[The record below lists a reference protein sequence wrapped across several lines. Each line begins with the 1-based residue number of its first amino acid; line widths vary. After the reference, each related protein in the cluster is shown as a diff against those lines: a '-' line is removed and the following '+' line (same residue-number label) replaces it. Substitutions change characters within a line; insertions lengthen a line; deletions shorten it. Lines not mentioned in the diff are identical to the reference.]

1 MSDSELNDLVAPL
14 ILTYVTSN
22 PGVAYGTSLRVNTS
36 GLYDV
41 NVGVTIDT
49 RSDVVGAHPA
59 SNSTI
64 STYTLYQSA
73 RPMSLSL
80 SARPVA
86 YVQVG
91 DEWQIKSMSDQEII
105 DQVVPSIVQTMITG
119 GQGAYYLGPTS
130 SGAPVGGTWTSYG
143 NMTDTYYVNSTLT
156 TEQYTL
162 WQRTTGTTAGNIRP
176 LKVDTSGN
184 LVEMTNTEITQLY
197 QAIGE
202 YIRTT
207 GIGQYVIQPTAPS
220 TGTWMQRGYFTN
232 TVNNLQDAAYNGT
245 YIGSF
250 TSPYTRAFTGLYN
263 GAFTGNYA
271 GTYSRIFTGA
281 YAGGYAN
288 TFTGAY
294 NRAFTGAFSGFY
306 VGGYAGTYSKLFTGA
321 YTGLYAGA
329 YAGFF
334 TGAYVN
340 VVLKSYQ
347 SPYTGA
353 WYTGGYSS
361 YYSGS
366 YQGQASG
373 TFTGTYIGAVAKQ
386 FVSPFS
392 GTQYTGFYGSA
403 FTGTYQ
409 AGAGIYTG
417 LYSGSYS
424 GSYQGNFTGVYLT
437 AFTGAYAQSFTGSFT
452 GAYTGI
458 FSGAYS
464 GGYTGAFTGTY
475 AGSYTSA
482 FSGAFSGAFT
492 GLYNTS
498 FTGAYTG
505 LTVLNT
511 TSTTVYKLW
520 VRTA

>member
-22 PGVAYGTSLRVNTS
+22 PSVAYSTSLRINTA

-41 NVGVTIDT
+41 NVGVTNDT
-49 RSDVVGAHPA
+49 RSDIVGAHPA

-73 RPMSLSL
+73 RPMALSL

-91 DEWQIKSMSDQEII
+91 DEWQIKSMSDQEMI

-119 GQGAYYLGPTS
+119 GQGAYYIGPTS

-162 WQRTTGTTAGNIRP
+162 WQRTSGTTAGTIRP
-176 LKVDTSGN
+176 LKVDLSGN
-184 LVEMTNTEITQLY
+184 LVEMTNADITQLY
-197 QAIGE
+197 QAVGE

-207 GIGQYVIQPTAPS
+207 GIGQYVIQPIAPS

-232 TVNNLQDAAYNGT
+232 TVNNLQDTAYNGS

-250 TSPYTRAFTGLYN
+250 TSPYTRAFTGTYN
-263 GAFTGNYA
+263 SAFTGNYTGA
-271 GTYSRIFTGA
+271 YSRIFTGA
-281 YAGGYAN
+281 YAGGYNN
-288 TFTGAY
+288 TFTGLY
-294 NRAFTGAFSGFY
+294 NQAFTGAFSGGY
-306 VGGYAGTYSKLFTGA
+306 VGTFSGIYSKLFTGA
-321 YTGLYAGA
+321 YTGVYAGA
-329 YAGFF
+329 YNGFF
-334 TGAYVN
+334 TGTYITN
-340 VVLKSYQ
+340 ISKSYQ
-347 SPYTGA
+347 NPFSGV
-353 WYTGGYSS
+353 WYTGSYAN

-366 YQGQASG
+366 YA
-373 TFTGTYIGAVAKQ
+373 
-386 FVSPFS
+386 
-392 GTQYTGFYGSA
+392 SA
-403 FTGTYQ
+403 FTGL
-409 AGAGIYTG
+409 YTG
-417 LYSGSYS
+417 AYS
-424 GSYQGNFTGVYLT
+424 GSYQGNFTGVYNT
-437 AFTGAYAQSFTGSFT
+437 TFTGVYNRSFTGSFT
-452 GAYTGI
+452 GIYTGTFSGLYTGGYTSAFTGIYAGAYTGA
-458 FSGAYS
+458 FSGAY
-464 GGYTGAFTGTY
+464 
-475 AGSYTSA
+475 
-482 FSGAFSGAFT
+482 SGAFT